1 MLMEIIGDALSQERN
16 TAEKPHAI
24 VVGASSDIGAALCR
38 DWLAK
43 GWTVSGT
50 YRTMSDEFST
60 LSKQFK
66 VVVNVDFGVAGS
78 VDDAGLLLKQ
88 KIPCWSVLVI
98 GPGTQDPIGAFS
110 ECHFDDWAQSVTV
123 NYVNQMRIVHA
134 LLPNRNN
141 DNGKSASTVIF
152 FAGGGVNNAPL
163 NYSAYVSSKIALVKM
178 TEVLAAEIDDTKFV
192 VIGPGWVNTKFHKAL
207 IRAAVGSSGP
217 LKQSAER
224 LKTVSYTPLQKIV
237 DCCNVLIAV
246 DKNAVS
252 GRNFSVVHD
261 RWDTSQLY
269 QELLQNSDMYK
280 LRRFGNNN

>member
-1 MLMEIIGDALSQERN
+1 MEIIGDALIQDRN
-16 TAEKPHAI
+16 AVETPHAI

-38 DWLAK
+38 DWLAR

-60 LSKQFK
+60 LARRLK
-66 VVVNVDFGVAGS
+66 VVVNVDFGVAAS

-88 KIPCWSVLVI
+88 QIPCWSVLVI
-98 GPGTQDPIGAFS
+98 SPGTQDPIGAFS

-134 LLPNRNN
+134 LLQNRNSGS
-141 DNGKSASTVIF
+141 DKSTSTVIF

-163 NYSAYVSSKIALVKM
+163 NYSAYISSKIALVKM

-192 VIGPGWVNTKFHKAL
+192 VVGPGWVNTKFHKAL
-207 IRAAVGSSGP
+207 IRAAAGSSGS

-224 LKTVSYTPLQKIV
+224 LKSVSYTPLQKIV
-237 DCCNVLIAV
+237 DCCNVLITAE
-246 DKNAVS
+246 KSAVS
-252 GRNFSVVHD
+252 GRNFSIVHD
-261 RWDTSQLY
+261 RWDTPQLY
-269 QELLQNSDMYK
+269 QELLQNPEMYK